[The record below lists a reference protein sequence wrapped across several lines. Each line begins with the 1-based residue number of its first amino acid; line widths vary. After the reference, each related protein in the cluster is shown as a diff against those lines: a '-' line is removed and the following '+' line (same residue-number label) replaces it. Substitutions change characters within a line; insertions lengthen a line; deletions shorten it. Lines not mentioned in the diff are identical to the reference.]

1 MADAYTPQLALIKP
15 EVGASRDTWGT
26 KWNQNADIL
35 DQFVSQFCVVG
46 MIADFA
52 GPTAPSGWLICDGR
66 NVSRTTYSKLFA
78 VIGGYWGAGDGST
91 TFGLPNMNGRSGVG
105 PGAFTDESGAS
116 YTLGFTSLQGFV
128 TRTITQAYLPNYTL
142 SVSAGG
148 IHDHGGSVLG
158 SGAHTH
164 ATDATGGHDH
174 GGATLANNV
183 DHTHHG
189 ATTTAGN
196 HQHSVTLPN
205 SGTGA
210 AAGGSSVMS
219 SVFGTTGYQ
228 TDFQG
233 THNHEFTSDGASNN
247 HLHAITL
254 DGVHTHTA
262 LGVADHIH
270 AIPASVSHVHTVT
283 LGGGGS
289 SLKTLSPI
297 AVVTKIIYAGAE
309 AAIITAAD
317 IAPAP
322 TSPDT
327 HQEIE
332 NLREEIA
339 ALRALFETPR
349 ARMLSAPSRGPH

>member
-52 GPTAPSGWLICDGR
+52 GPTPPSGWLACDGR
-66 NVSRTTYSKLFA
+66 TVSRTTYSKLFA
-78 VIGGYWGAGDGST
+78 VIGTYWGAGDGST

-105 PGAFTDESGAS
+105 PGAFTDESGAA

-128 TRTITQAYLPNYTL
+128 TRTITQAYLPAYNLVTDLQGSHAHGGGTAFAGPWGAVTDAQGTHSHGGQTGTESAFHQHTGSTSVTGNHDHRTVLPNQGAGVSGSGGVNIMADIFGVRNYT
-142 SVSAGG
+142 SDA
-148 IHDHGGSVLG
+148 
-158 SGAHTH
+158 SG
-164 ATDATGGHDH
+164 D
-174 GGATLANNV
+174 
-183 DHTHHG
+183 
-189 ATTTAGN
+189 
-196 HQHSVTLPN
+196 HQHS
-205 SGTGA
+205 
-210 AAGGSSVMS
+210 
-219 SVFGTTGYQ
+219 FTTDNQNVLHWHQINADGNHA
-228 TDFQG
+228 
-233 THNHEFTSDGASNN
+233 HNVAIPSHQHGIASDGAHQHNVN
-247 HLHAITL
+247 
-254 DGVHTHTA
+254 
-262 LGVADHIH
+262 
-270 AIPASVSHVHTVT
+270 

-297 AVVTKIIYAGAE
+297 AVVTKIIYAGSE
-309 AAIITAAD
+309 AAIVTAAD
-317 IAPAP
+317 IAAAP
-322 TSPDT
+322 TSTDT

-339 ALRALFETPR
+339 ALRSLFETPR